1 MQVTKETERVERS
14 VLLPVMA
21 YLLLLRCYGR
31 EAATRQEV
39 SLFHLKQ
46 RFTADVFAEQVNR
59 SEQKWRKKLDQL
71 RLAA

>member
-1 MQVTKETERVERS
+1 MQVTKEVARVERS
-14 VLLPVMA
+14 VLLPVMT
-21 YLLLLRCYGR
+21 YLLLLRLYGR

-39 SLFHLKQ
+39 SLFQFKQ
-46 RFTADVFAEQVNR
+46 RFTTDVFAEQLNR